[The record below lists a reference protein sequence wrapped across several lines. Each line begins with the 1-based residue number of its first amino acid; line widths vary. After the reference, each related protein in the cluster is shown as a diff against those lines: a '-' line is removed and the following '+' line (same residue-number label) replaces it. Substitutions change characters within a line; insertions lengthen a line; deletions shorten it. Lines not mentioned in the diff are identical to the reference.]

1 MSLLTAGKGLRGRAL
16 VRTDYAQ
23 EMGLLNTPAKRRST
37 LAMIVV
43 GFLLPFMLTDDL
55 LLILTLGMISA
66 VGAIGLN
73 LVTGYAGQVSLGHAF
88 FIGIGAY
95 TGAVLGGDPDGQLT
109 GYGLPIWIWLPAAG
123 VVAAIAG
130 LLVGPIAVRLRGLY
144 LAIVTLGLVFL
155 GDHIFREARSLTGGP
170 GIGRRGPELEVFGI
184 DLNESGTVL
193 GIELARE
200 QRQFIFALLFLIFF
214 AILGRN
220 IARSGVGRAFSAV
233 RDRDVAAAVIG
244 VDLTKYKVMAF
255 AMSSFFAGVTGA
267 LYYAVV
273 GRVRAQRV
281 RTAAV
286 DPVHRDDPDRRR
298 RHDLRRH
305 HGRAVHQPA
314 RQVLR
319 RDRRCLPVHQRVV
332 GIRRLPVGVPAR
344 GHPLRA
350 ADHRVPD
357 LRATWP
363 LRDLGPR
370 TQLLEG
376 VAVLLLTAALQR
388 PAPESARTTTA
399 HRKEWNR

>member
-1 MSLLTAGKGLRGRAL
+1 MSTGLRGRAL
-16 VRTDYAQ
+16 VRTGYAQ

-37 LAMIVV
+37 IAMIVV

-170 GIGRRGPELEVFGI
+170 GIGRRGPALEVFGI
-184 DLNESGTVL
+184 NLNESGTVL

-214 AILGRN
+214 AIIGRN

-273 GRVRAQRV
+273 GVFEPSAFGLLLSIQYIAMILIGGVATISGAILGALFISLLGKFSGVLADVFPFISESSGSGGFLSVFQLEAILYGLLIIVFLIFEPRGLYGIWVRVRNYWK
-281 RTAAV
+281 
-286 DPVHRDDPDRRR
+286 
-298 RHDLRRH
+298 
-305 HGRAVHQPA
+305 G
-314 RQVLR
+314 
-319 RDRRCLPVHQRVV
+319 
-332 GIRRLPVGVPAR
+332 
-344 GHPLRA
+344 
-350 ADHRVPD
+350 
-357 LRATWP
+357 WP
-363 LRDLGPR
+363 F
-370 TQLLEG
+370 
-376 VAVLLLTAALQR
+376 
-388 PAPESARTTTA
+388 SY
-399 HRKEWNR
+399 